1 MKFESNSISL
11 GDRASNMLSSWL
23 EQDPQPS
30 WRTLINVIETTRKDP
45 NLVKELQG
53 KYKGKSTSYDKHNEF

>member
-11 GDRASNMLSSWL
+11 GDRASDMLSSWL

-53 KYKGKSTSYDKHNEF
+53 KYKGKSTRYDKYNEF